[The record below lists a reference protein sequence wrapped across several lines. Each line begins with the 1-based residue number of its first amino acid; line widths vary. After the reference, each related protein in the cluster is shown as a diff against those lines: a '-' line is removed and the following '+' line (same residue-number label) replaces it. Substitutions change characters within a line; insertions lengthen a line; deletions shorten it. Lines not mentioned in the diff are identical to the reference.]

1 MSHASL
7 TNDGLLLGLLAAVLV
22 LVTFIRAV
30 FRAPLQPGQPPAQ
43 PVPGD
48 PGPQDARLR
57 ALAAA
62 SPQPARLPP
71 TPRATA
77 TAPVTWPGMPP
88 PAARRG
94 NQHPS
99 HPASARY
106 RADTSRARDHRCT
119 PRRRSWQR
127 PN

>member
-62 SPQPARLPP
+62 SPQPS
-71 TPRATA
+71 
-77 TAPVTWPGMPP
+77 P
-88 PAARRG
+88 PAANTAGHG
-94 NQHPS
+94 NSTGYLARHAAPGSPPWEPAPKPPGIGALPGRHQPGARS
-99 HPASARY
+99 QVHPAPQKLA
-106 RADTSRARDHRCT
+106 AA
-119 PRRRSWQR
+119 
-127 PN
+127 